1 LTNTK
6 YIKDREYRPYKL
18 ERLLDLMQDFT
29 CVHTNKTY
37 ISKIIYL
44 EVIEQMNKKLL
55 PEIEKLISPFLEKDN
70 YELVEMEFTGS
81 GKSQILSLTVWHP
94 DGLNIDK
101 IGYLSRHIS
110 DILDNDDIIPGSY
123 MLEVSSPGL
132 DRPLK
137 TQNDFR
143 RATSEIV
150 EILMN
155 DGQKYTGNIIS
166 TDKNEIVIENDKKI
180 TKIPIIDIEKGKI
193 IIEF

>member
-1 LTNTK
+1 
-6 YIKDREYRPYKL
+6 
-18 ERLLDLMQDFT
+18 
-29 CVHTNKTY
+29 
-37 ISKIIYL
+37 
-44 EVIEQMNKKLL
+44 MNKKLL